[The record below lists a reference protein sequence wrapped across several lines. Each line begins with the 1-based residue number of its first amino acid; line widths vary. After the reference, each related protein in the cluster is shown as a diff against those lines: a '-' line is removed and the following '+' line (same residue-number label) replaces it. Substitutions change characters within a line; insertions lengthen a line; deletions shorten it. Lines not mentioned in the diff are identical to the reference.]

1 MLASLIATFLFA
13 YASLTMQDTAPH
25 MTLEKPAVT
34 AHADTTGFAIGRL
47 QFYNTG
53 GGTLTVTGVKGSCA
67 CASASVQRA
76 YASGMEA
83 GEIRW
88 GVNAKHLKDS
98 VNNVDFTI
106 HHTGDNSPT
115 MFRVVVIKP
124 LAKDSL

>member
-1 MLASLIATFLFA
+1 MLAPII
-13 YASLTMQDTAPH
+13 ASLLLAFAIVATPDSAPH

-34 AHADTTGFAIGRL
+34 AYADTSGFAIGRL

-76 YASGMEA
+76 TAVGMEA

-124 LAKDSL
+124 LAKDTL

>member
-1 MLASLIATFLFA
+1 MS
-13 YASLTMQDTAPH
+13 
-25 MTLEKPAVT
+25 LEKPAVT
-34 AHADTTGFAIGRL
+34 AYADTSGFAIGRL

-67 CASASVQRA
+67 CASASVQRSSA
-76 YASGMEA
+76 TGMEA

-88 GVNAKHLKDS
+88 GVNAKHLRDS

-106 HHTGDNSPT
+106 HHNGDNSPT